1 MDIYA
6 AIDIRGGKCVNLIQG
21 DFARETVYYE
31 DPREAARYFLDAGT
45 DWIHIVDLDAAR
57 SAAPMHTELVSE
69 IISLAGAVPV
79 QVGGGIRTLQAVRD
93 VLSAGAAR
101 AVLGTVAVRDPALVR
116 AAVADFPGQI
126 AVGVD
131 ARNGK
136 VAVEAWVEDSTLTAA
151 DLAAMAAD
159 AAAAALVYTDVNRDG
174 MLGQPNF
181 EGTANL
187 VQRHGHQLDV
197 IASGGVHSRDDVAR
211 LAELGASGVI
221 IGRALYTGAVTLA
234 DARRAARG

>member
-31 DPREAARYFLDAGT
+31 DPCEAARYFLDCGT
-45 DWIHIVDLDAAR
+45 DWIHFVDLDAAR
-57 SAAPMHTELVSE
+57 SAARTHTAIVAE
-69 IISLAGAVPV
+69 IVELAGSVPV
-79 QVGGGIRTLQAVRD
+79 QVGGGIRTMHVVRE
-93 VLSAGAAR
+93 VLEAGAAR
-101 AVLGTVAVRDPALVR
+101 VVIGTAAVRDPDLVR
-116 AAVADFPGQI
+116 AAVAAYPEQI

-136 VAVEAWVEDSTLTAA
+136 VAIEAWAEDSA
-151 DLAAMAAD
+151 LAATD
-159 AAAAALVYTDVNRDG
+159 LAAAAADAGVAALVFTDVNRDG

-181 EGTANL
+181 AETAEL
-187 VQRHGHQLDV
+187 VRRHGQRLDV
-197 IASGGVHSRDDVAR
+197 IASGGVHSRDDVAE
-211 LAELGASGVI
+211 LAALGASGVI

>member
-45 DWIHIVDLDAAR
+45 DWIHIVDMDAAR
-57 SAAPMHTELVSE
+57 SAMPTHTALVIE
-69 IISLAGAVPV
+69 IIDLAGSVPV
-79 QVGGGIRTLQAVRD
+79 QVGGGIRNLQAVRE
-93 VLSAGAAR
+93 VLDAGAAR
-101 AVLGTVAVRDPALVR
+101 AVIGTAAVRDPALVR
-116 AAVADFPGQI
+116 TAVAAYPGQI

-131 ARNGK
+131 ARNGQ
-136 VAVEAWVEDSTLTAA
+136 VAIEAWAEDSTLTAA
-151 DLAAMAAD
+151 DLASRAAD
-159 AAAAALVYTDVNRDG
+159 AGTAALVYTDVKRDG
-174 MLGQPNF
+174 MLAQPDF
-181 EGTANL
+181 EGTADL
-187 VQRHGHQLDV
+187 VQRHGRQLDV
-197 IASGGVHSRDDVAR
+197 IASGGVHSRDDVAQ
-211 LAELGASGVI
+211 LAELGAAGVI